1 MTLEEILVYTRLA
14 LGVVLLFTSLVTV
27 LVSVMLNEDFLFN
40 GLFVAF
46 WCAVSG
52 GAMVVIAVTGGTPEK
67 FEVVNLSALLLF
79 SGWSLLLLRVC
90 RRLRAAVKVGQ

>member
-1 MTLEEILVYTRLA
+1 MTLQEVLEYTRLS
-14 LGVVLLFTSLVTV
+14 LGVVLLFASFVTARAA
-27 LVSVMLNEDFLFN
+27 MILNEDFLFN
-40 GLFVAF
+40 GVFVAF

-52 GAMVVIAVTGGTPEK
+52 GTMIVIATTGGTPEK

-90 RRLRAAVKVGQ
+90 RRLRAASKVGQ